1 MYFFILLG
9 LFVWSAVPAQAQ
21 IPPTNCANQ
30 PAGLTIIR
38 NTPFDAIPGDNWFY
52 NYPDFNPGAGITTD
66 ASAPRSPANVSMQR
80 FPAGLV
86 GGNGGGYGS
95 VWTNLGGPHEVTYYC
110 FYFKTDANFEQHPV
124 LTKIAWFQVPGNNIF
139 LALKGSGSFNISL
152 NWQWPDGDADN
163 SHLGFVGSGFIDG
176 SRSFAR
182 DQWVQVEVAYKP
194 STTRTSRDGYYCSWL
209 NGAQSACT
217 NQLNTP
223 DSYANGRL
231 KTWYASNLTVWGGT
245 GSTKTRDSFLYFD
258 HWRIAVGTSL
268 GGPPPPLDTPAG
280 PPGSVSGF
288 TATVGG
294 IQ

>member
-52 NYPDFNPGAGITTD
+52 SYPDFNPGAGITTD

-95 VWTNLGGPHEVTYYC
+95 IWTNLDGPHEVTYYC
-110 FYFKTDANFEQHPV
+110 FYFKTDAAYEQHPV
-124 LTKIAWFQVPGNNIF
+124 GTKLAWFQAPSNNLF
-139 LALKGSGSFNISL
+139 LMFKGDPFNISL
-152 NWQWPDGDADN
+152 NWQWAQADADN
-163 SHLGFVGSGFIDG
+163 SHLGFGGSGYLDG
-176 SRSFAR
+176 TQYFGRN
-182 DQWVQVEVAYKP
+182 QWVQVEVVYKP
-194 STTRTSRDGYYCSWL
+194 STTKTSRDGYYCAWL
-209 NGAQSACT
+209 NGVVSSCT

-223 DSYANGRL
+223 DGYSTGRL
-231 KTWYASNLTVWGGT
+231 KTWYATNLTIWGGT
-245 GSTKTRDSFLYFD
+245 GSTKTRDSYIYFD

-268 GGPPPPLDTPAG
+268 VGSSSPLDTPAG
-280 PPGSVSGF
+280 PPAIPSGINAQRV
-288 TATVGG
+288 T
-294 IQ
+294 Q